1 MHVLVLVVIPFQ
13 GAFLVLE
20 EVSLLAQPN
29 ALVSF
34 QGKLSSLKENNRP
47 SLPMR
52 VQIYTTNNRVET
64 TC

>member
-20 EVSLLAQPN
+20 EVSLLAQRN

-34 QGKLSSLKENNRP
+34 QGKFSSLKENHGP
-47 SLPMR
+47 FLGHEGPD
-52 VQIYTTNNRVET
+52 IYHQ
-64 TC
+64 

>member
-20 EVSLLAQPN
+20 EVSLLAQRN

-34 QGKLSSLKENNRP
+34 QGKPSSLKAIK
-47 SLPMR
+47 SKDLL
-52 VQIYTTNNRVET
+52 
-64 TC
+64 